1 MSQLLGNRRS
11 ATALVLALLAAWG
24 CTQNGGA
31 PTEVTP
37 QTERTTAAATTVV
50 LAVGQSAEVA
60 PTTRLTFD
68 RVVGDSRCPTGV
80 QCAWAGEVEV
90 ALTLQA
96 PAGSQSFELSDR
108 ADSSVVLGHRVTL
121 IAIEPHPRASVQI
134 PAADYRATVTV
145 GGS

>member
-1 MSQLLGNRRS
+1 MSQILGNRRS
-11 ATALVLALLAAWG
+11 RTALVLALLAAWG

-37 QTERTTAAATTVV
+37 QTERTTAASTVV

-60 PTTRLTFD
+60 PSTRLTFD

-90 ALTLQA
+90 ALTLQS
-96 PAGSQSFELSDR
+96 PAGSESFQLSDR
-108 ADSSVVLGHRVTL
+108 AASSVVLGYRVTL
-121 IAIEPHPRASVQI
+121 ITVEPHPRANVPI
-134 PAADYRATVTV
+134 PSADYRATVTV

>member
-1 MSQLLGNRRS
+1 MSQQLGNRRS
-11 ATALVLALLAAWG
+11 ANALVLALLAAWG

-37 QTERTTAAATTVV
+37 QTERTTAATTVV

-60 PTTRLTFD
+60 PSTGLTFD
-68 RVVGDSRCPTGV
+68 RVVGDSRCPIGV

-96 PAGSQSFELSDR
+96 PAGSQSFQLSDR

-121 IAIEPHPRASVQI
+121 IAVEPHPRASVQI
-134 PAADYRATVTV
+134 PAADYRATVSV
-145 GGS
+145 ARN

>member
-1 MSQLLGNRRS
+1 MSQPLQNRRNW
-11 ATALVLALLAAWG
+11 TALLLAILAVCG
-24 CTQNGGA
+24 CAQNGGA

-37 QTERTTAAATTVV
+37 QTERTTAAATVV
-50 LAVGQSAEVA
+50 LAIGQSADVA
-60 PTTRLTFD
+60 PSARLTFD

-96 PAGSQSFELSDR
+96 PAGSQSFQLSDR
-108 ADSSVVLGHRVTL
+108 ADSSVVLGYTVKL
-121 IAIEPHPRASVQI
+121 MAVEPHPRANSRI
-134 PAADYRATVTV
+134 PAADYRATVRV